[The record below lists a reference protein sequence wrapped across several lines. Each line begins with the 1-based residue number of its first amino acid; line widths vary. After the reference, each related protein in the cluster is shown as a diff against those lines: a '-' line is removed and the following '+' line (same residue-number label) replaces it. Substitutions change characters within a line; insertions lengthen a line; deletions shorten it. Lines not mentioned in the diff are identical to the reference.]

1 MEPKMEPIIDLIWP
15 VEEDEPI
22 DLNSDQKI
30 SANCGGGSCCC
41 CCTVPNVVTKWI
53 CT

>member
-1 MEPKMEPIIDLIWP
+1 MEPIIDLIWS

-22 DLNSDQKI
+22 DLNSDHSI
-30 SANCGGGSCCC
+30 NANCGGGACCC
-41 CCTVPNVVTKWI
+41 CSVPNVVTKWI